1 MTVEPLGMGCV
12 IVRHARNN
20 ITSYGYALH
29 GRLLIRSRVG
39 EIALAI
45 LLNREV
51 NSEKGQ
57 S

>member
-1 MTVEPLGMGCV
+1 MTVEPLGMRCV